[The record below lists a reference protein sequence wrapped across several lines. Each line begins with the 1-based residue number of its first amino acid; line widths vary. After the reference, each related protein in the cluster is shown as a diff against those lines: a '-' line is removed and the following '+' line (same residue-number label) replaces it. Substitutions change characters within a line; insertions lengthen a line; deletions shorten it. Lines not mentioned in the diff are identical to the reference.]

1 MANEEDIRRYTIEEI
16 RAMRARG
23 ESRTDMARVLAKTE
37 QDLARDTASDPAWDG
52 IPEDWYLNAV
62 PVYPEPKK
70 LLSLRLDS
78 DIIAWFRQQ
87 GPGYQTRM
95 NAVLRAYMRHAG
107 RASPTKERVR
117 E

>member
-1 MANEEDIRRYTIEEI
+1 MANEEDIRRYSIDEI

-23 ESRTDMARVLAKTE
+23 EDRTDWQRIRNMTE
-37 QDLARDTASDPAWDG
+37 EDLEAAIASDPDWKDV
-52 IPEDWYLNAV
+52 PKDWYLNAI
-62 PVYPEPKK
+62 PVDPEPKK

-107 RASPTKERVR
+107 RASQTKEKVT

>member
-1 MANEEDIRRYTIEEI
+1 MANEADIRRYSIDEI

-23 ESRTDMARVLAKTE
+23 EDRTDMARVLAKTE
-37 QDLARDTASDPAWDG
+37 EDLARDTASDPAWDG

-62 PVYPEPKK
+62 PVYPAEPKK

-107 RASPTKERVR
+107 R
-117 E
+117 

>member
-1 MANEEDIRRYTIEEI
+1 MSDEDLRRYTADELL
-16 RAMRARG
+16 AMIARG
-23 ESRTDMARVLAKTE
+23 EDRTDTARVLAMTE
-37 QDLARDTASDPAWDG
+37 AELEASIASDPDWKD
-52 IPEDWYLNAV
+52 IPQDWYRDAV
-62 PVYPEPKK
+62 PVYPNPKK

-107 RASPTKERVR
+107 R
-117 E
+117 

>member
-1 MANEEDIRRYTIEEI
+1 VANEEDIRRYSIDEI

-23 ESRTDMARVLAKTE
+23 ESRTDWERIRTMTE
-37 QDLARDTASDPAWDG
+37 EELEASIASDPDWKD
-52 IPEDWYLNAV
+52 IPKDWYLSAKLV
-62 PVYPEPKK
+62 EPVGKK

-107 RASPTKERVR
+107 QTSQPKQQVSE
-117 E
+117 

>member
-1 MANEEDIRRYTIEEI
+1 MANEADIRRYSIDEI

-23 ESRTDMARVLAKTE
+23 EDRTDMARVLAKTE
-37 QDLARDTASDPAWDG
+37 EDLARDTASDPAWDG

-62 PVYPEPKK
+62 PVYPAEPKK

-87 GPGYQTRM
+87 GPFYQTRM

-107 RASPTKERVR
+107 R
-117 E
+117 

>member
-1 MANEEDIRRYTIEEI
+1 MANEADIRRYSIDEI

-23 ESRTDMARVLAKTE
+23 EDRTDIARVLAKTKE
-37 QDLARDTASDPAWDG
+37 DLARDTASDPDWKD

-62 PVYPEPKK
+62 AVYPEPKK
-70 LLSLRLDS
+70 LLSLRLDT

-87 GPGYQTRM
+87 GPRYQTRM
-95 NAVLRAYMRHAG
+95 NAVLRAYMRGAG
-107 RASPTKERVR
+107 RTSPTKAQIR

>member
-1 MANEEDIRRYTIEEI
+1 MANDEDIRRYSIEEI

-23 ESRTDMARVLAKTE
+23 ESRTDWDRLRTVTE
-37 QDLARDTASDPAWDG
+37 AELEASIASDPDWKD
-52 IPEDWYLNAV
+52 IPKDWYRDAV

-78 DIIAWFRQQ
+78 DVVAWFRQQ

-107 RASPTKERVR
+107 R
-117 E
+117 